1 MNKLMLCAII
11 YVGLMSL
18 ILFIMMG
25 ADKRRAVRGARRT
38 PERRLFLVA
47 LIGGAA
53 GGWLGMRVFH
63 HKTRHWSFR
72 LGFPALALLHAASLC
87 LVWAC
92 LR

>member
-1 MNKLMLCAII
+1 MNKLLLCAII

-25 ADKRRAVRGARRT
+25 ADKRRAVRGAYRT

-47 LIGGAA
+47 LIGGAV

-63 HKTRHWSFR
+63 HKTHHWSFR
-72 LGFPALALLHAASLC
+72 LGFPALTLLHAAALC
-87 LVWAC
+87 LAWAC

>member
-1 MNKLMLCAII
+1 MNKLLLCTII

-18 ILFIMMG
+18 ILFIMMD
-25 ADKRRAVRGARRT
+25 ADKRRAVRGAYRT

-72 LGFPALALLHAASLC
+72 LGFPALALLHAAALSLA
-87 LVWAC
+87 WAY

>member
-1 MNKLMLCAII
+1 MNKLLLCAII

-25 ADKRRAVRGARRT
+25 ADKRRAVRGAYRT

-47 LIGGAA
+47 LIGGAV

-72 LGFPALALLHAASLC
+72 LGFPALALLHAAALC
-87 LVWAC
+87 LAWVY